1 MATIRDQIMQVAQSD
16 PSFSQAI
23 DAMERAVINM
33 PITPE
38 DLDQIIALLEFV
50 IQNPD
55 KYGEVRQAALEDE
68 EIDENTLPAQFDPI
82 YIISLLVAL
91 YGLQDRLKEQGFA
104 RGGLAVAAR
113 RLQAAGRGGDTELA
127 HINPREAE
135 MLRQAGGSG
144 TINPKTGLREYKPFW
159 AKKDFGLGPLGP
171 VLAAAAPIVLSV
183 LAPGIGTAIGS
194 SIAGG
199 LLGGTTLSGLVPF
212 IAPSLGGA
220 LLGAGTSYLTGGS
233 PLRGAL
239 TGAIGSGLGNVL
251 GSGISEGLGL
261 GLGETTSNILGGTLV
276 GSGAA
281 ALQGRNPFS
290 GALRGALGAGAGAL
304 GKEVSGEFGGFGAGA
319 DRFIESGTSGFGTAL
334 TAGAK
339 PGEAAA
345 AGVLTGLVAGLTKP
359 SQSVVQNMQ
368 NQPQSFEEAMDR
380 QAMQAAGMVS
390 GPGGTPM
397 NAPGSTGVL
406 PDGRPGVYRLDERT
420 GQTSLVPVP
429 GSYQFNRQA
438 NAVEFVRQEQSPL
451 ARLLNQ
457 PAVPATTGG
466 PAAGGGQSSGLG
478 GLLSG
483 NLAPLLAGGAL
494 LASQGGGR
502 AAPPPQTQALP
513 AAQQEYINRPG
524 VVWDWTKMQNDA
536 TAANLTLNQ
545 FMARNWPRITGGE
558 YNVAPM
564 AHGGLSMVSRFVR
577 GGGTGRSDAI
587 SAKLSDGEY
596 VIDAETVAMLG
607 DGSSKAGAK
616 KLDEMRN
623 QIRQHK
629 GKALV
634 KGKFSPDAKSP
645 LTYLKGVA

>member
-23 DAMERAVINM
+23 DAMEKAVINM
-33 PITPE
+33 PVTPE
-38 DLDQIIALLEFV
+38 DLDEIIALLEFV

-55 KYGEVRQAALEDE
+55 KYGEVRQAAIEDE
-68 EIDENTLPAQFDPI
+68 EIDENALPPQFDPI

-91 YGLQDRLKEQGFA
+91 YGLQDRLKEQGYA
-104 RGGLAVAAR
+104 RGGLTVAAR
-113 RLQAAGRGGDTELA
+113 RVQAAGRGGDTELA

-135 MLRQAGGSG
+135 MLRQAGGAG
-144 TINPKTGLREYKPFW
+144 TINPKTGLREYKW
-159 AKKDFGLGPLGP
+159 NWGR
-171 VLAAAAPIVLSV
+171 VLAAAAPIVLSIV
-183 LAPGIGTAIGS
+183 APGIGTAIGT

-199 LLGGTTLSGLVPF
+199 LLGGTAAAGLVPY
-212 IAPSLGGA
+212 IAPALGGA
-220 LLGAGTSYLTGGS
+220 LLGAGTSALTGGK
-233 PLRGAL
+233 PLQGAIS
-239 TGAIGSGLGNVL
+239 GAIGSGLGNVL
-251 GSGISEGLGL
+251 GQGISSGLDL
-261 GLGETTSNILGGTLV
+261 GLGETASNILGGTLV
-276 GSGAA
+276 GAGAA
-281 ALQGRNPFS
+281 AAQKRNPFS
-290 GALRGALGAGAGAL
+290 GAFRGALGAGIGAV
-304 GKEVSGEFGGFGAGA
+304 GKEFAGDIAGFIPGVSSTEGIKRG
-319 DRFIESGTSGFGTAL
+319 IESGTTGFGTAL
-334 TAGAK
+334 TAGMD
-339 PGEAAA
+339 PRQAAA
-345 AGVLTGLVAGLTKP
+345 AGVLTGLASGFIKP

-406 PDGRPGVYRLDERT
+406 PDGRPGVYQLNAQT
-420 GQTSLVPVP
+420 GQVSLVPVP
-429 GSYQFNRQA
+429 GSYQLNPQT
-438 NAVEFVRQEQSPL
+438 NAVEFVRQEQGPR

-466 PAAGGGQSSGLG
+466 PATGGGQSSGIG
-478 GLLSG
+478 SLLSG

-494 LASQGGGR
+494 LASQGGGQPQ
-502 AAPPPQTQALP
+502 AAPQETRALP

-524 VVWDWTKMQNDA
+524 VVWDWARMQRDA
-536 TAANLTLNQ
+536 SASNLTLNQ
-545 FMARNWPRITGGE
+545 FMARNWPRITSGE
-558 YNVAPM
+558 YNAAPM
-564 AHGGLSMVSRFVR
+564 AQGGLSMVSRFVR
-577 GGGTGRSDAI
+577 GGGTGRSDEI

-623 QIRQHK
+623 KIRQHK
-629 GKALV
+629 GKALA